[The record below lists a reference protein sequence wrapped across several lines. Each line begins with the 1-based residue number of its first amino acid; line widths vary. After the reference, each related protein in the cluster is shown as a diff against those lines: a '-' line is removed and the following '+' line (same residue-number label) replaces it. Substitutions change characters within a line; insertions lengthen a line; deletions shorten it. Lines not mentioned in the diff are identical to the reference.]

1 MSPALS
7 QACCATAG
15 AAPVTEDLCSLT
27 LVEAAE
33 AIRGK
38 RASAVEITQACLDR
52 AEARQ
57 PSINCFIALEGD
69 EALAAARAADNDLAA
84 GTLRGSLHGVPL
96 AHKDLL
102 YRAGKI
108 MTAGSKILADFVP
121 QTTATVLTRLEGAGA
136 INLGTLNMS
145 EFALGAAGRNEHFG
159 ACHNSWNTGYIT
171 GGSSSGSGAAVAG
184 RMAYGAIGTDTGGS
198 IRLPATICGV
208 VGLKPTQ
215 TRVSRHGVMPLSYSL
230 DNAGPLTRTVADCAR
245 IMEVIAGG
253 DPNDPTCS
261 DEPVP
266 PYESLLEG
274 ADARGVRIGVPANH
288 FYDVASDA
296 VKAALAE
303 SLEVYRGL
311 GAEIVEITVP
321 DPTELRDL
329 FGIVV
334 RSEAA
339 NIHAEWLTTRR
350 DDYAPEVRTRIEA
363 GLYLPAVRYLEAMRL
378 RPPLL
383 REFLDTVFDKV
394 DVLHAPGLA
403 VAVPTLA
410 ETDAAA
416 TGDALQLNEHL
427 AWCTRTASYLGL
439 PSLAVP
445 CGFADGGLPVG
456 FQLMGRPFAED
467 ALLCLGHAYQRE
479 TTWHTMAPP
488 I

>member
-1 MSPALS
+1 MP
-7 QACCATAG
+7 
-15 AAPVTEDLCSLT
+15 
-27 LVEAAE
+27 
-33 AIRGK
+33 
-38 RASAVEITQACLDR
+38 RAS
-52 AEARQ
+52 
-57 PSINCFIALEGD
+57 
-69 EALAAARAADNDLAA
+69 
-84 GTLRGSLHGVPL
+84 
-96 AHKDLL
+96 K
-102 YRAGKI
+102 Y
-108 MTAGSKILADFVP
+108 
-121 QTTATVLTRLEGAGA
+121 
-136 INLGTLNMS
+136 
-145 EFALGAAGRNEHFG
+145 
-159 ACHNSWNTGYIT
+159 TG
-171 GGSSSGSGAAVAG
+171 
-184 RMAYGAIGTDTGGS
+184 
-198 IRLPATICGV
+198 
-208 VGLKPTQ
+208 
-215 TRVSRHGVMPLSYSL
+215 
-230 DNAGPLTRTVADCAR
+230 
-245 IMEVIAGG
+245 
-253 DPNDPTCS
+253 
-261 DEPVP
+261 
-266 PYESLLEG
+266 
-274 ADARGVRIGVPANH
+274 
-288 FYDVASDA
+288 
-296 VKAALAE
+296 
-303 SLEVYRGL
+303 GL